1 MEEKGTMHVHLLT
14 ELTGNLYS
22 EESEW
27 EEEWSES
34 DEYGMPLDG
43 TELADYEEVI
53 REELERYGEDDL
65 MQYFDGSESIQ
76 EKIQSAVVTIE
87 NKDGILYGCTKLE
100 LNEFLSQE
108 ELQEFT
114 EYITGQ
120 YSDGWGEGFE
130 QRDIKVDGGT
140 MNVHFW
146 HPNMEQPKMYEKKT
160 EQIPTKPEKQRPK
173 LQLLGHDGNIFSI
186 MGDASTLL
194 KKNKQT
200 AEAKEM
206 CKRVLESG
214 DYYKALLIISEYVE
228 TELSPP
234 PKENKK
240 TKKKKKS
247 AGTLRKERMMP
258 MTNGLSLE
266 ELMKEGTYP
275 EEYAEGENWR
285 ILHGDTLKLVKAFQ
299 PGIFDAVITD
309 PPYASGGT
317 KQNERNRTT
326 NQKYSSMSAANA
338 LPDFDGDNKDQRS
351 WTHWMAEWLYDVRKA
366 CKKGAPICLFIDW
379 RQYPSITD
387 ALQWAGWIWRG
398 TAVWDKGNS
407 RPQKG
412 RFRQQ
417 AEYIVWG
424 SNGPMP
430 INRPVSCLP
439 GVFRYG
445 NPQNRIHVTEKP
457 LQLMKDVIQIC
468 EPGGLILDPFAG
480 AGTTVLAAVMTGYRA
495 VGIEVT
501 DAYYKLGSDRVK
513 IALEA
518 EQKEDEK

>member
-1 MEEKGTMHVHLLT
+1 
-14 ELTGNLYS
+14 
-22 EESEW
+22 
-27 EEEWSES
+27 
-34 DEYGMPLDG
+34 
-43 TELADYEEVI
+43 
-53 REELERYGEDDL
+53 
-65 MQYFDGSESIQ
+65 
-76 EKIQSAVVTIE
+76 
-87 NKDGILYGCTKLE
+87 
-100 LNEFLSQE
+100 
-108 ELQEFT
+108 
-114 EYITGQ
+114 
-120 YSDGWGEGFE
+120 
-130 QRDIKVDGGT
+130 
-140 MNVHFW
+140 
-146 HPNMEQPKMYEKKT
+146 
-160 EQIPTKPEKQRPK
+160 
-173 LQLLGHDGNIFSI
+173 
-186 MGDASTLL
+186 
-194 KKNKQT
+194 
-200 AEAKEM
+200 
-206 CKRVLESG
+206 
-214 DYYKALLIISEYVE
+214 
-228 TELSPP
+228 
-234 PKENKK
+234 
-240 TKKKKKS
+240 
-247 AGTLRKERMMP
+247 

-275 EEYAEGENWR
+275 EEYTEGENWK

-501 DAYYKLGSDRVK
+501 DRFLSYPRQYHQAQRRPFCRCRSCLPQRNQVDK
-513 IALEA
+513 
-518 EQKEDEK
+518 